1 MSIPSDIYDSAR
13 FDELLALLQQLVG
26 PLHYGTVE
34 LTFHQGKLVQ
44 LEKKEK
50 LRVADTRPRN

>member
-1 MSIPSDIYDSAR
+1 MPMSPDT
-13 FDELLALLQQLVG
+13 FDPAQFDQLLVLLRRLVG

-50 LRVADTRPRN
+50 LRVADTRPRA

>member
-1 MSIPSDIYDSAR
+1 MHTTNDTLDPAL
-13 FDELLALLQQLVG
+13 FDQLLQQIQQLIG

-44 LEKKEK
+44 VEKKEK
-50 LRVADTRPRN
+50 LRLADSKLRP

>member
-1 MSIPSDIYDSAR
+1 MSSDTFDSAQ
-13 FDELLALLQQLVG
+13 FDELIALLRQLVG

-34 LTFHQGKLVQ
+34 LTFHQGRLVQ

-50 LRVADTRPRN
+50 LRVAESRLRN

>member
-1 MSIPSDIYDSAR
+1 MSPDT
-13 FDELLALLQQLVG
+13 FDPAQFDKLLVLLRQLVG

-50 LRVADTRPRN
+50 LRLADSRPRS

>member
-1 MSIPSDIYDSAR
+1 MSLSPDTFDSTQ
-13 FDELLALLQQLVG
+13 FDELIALLGQLVG

-34 LTFHQGKLVQ
+34 LTFHQGRLVQ

-50 LRVADTRPRN
+50 LRVADSRPRN

>member
-1 MSIPSDIYDSAR
+1 MTDTTTDPAPYDQ
-13 FDELLALLQQLVG
+13 LLKQIRQLVG

-44 LEKKEK
+44 VEKKER
-50 LRVADTRPRN
+50 LRIADGKPHP